1 MATTEPEAP
10 VDVAMTLSGYRAWAE
25 FCRSECLRFYQLAKA
40 ASDIHDIA
48 DYERLATTA
57 REQKD
62 LWLRLADRL
71 EARGNA

>member
-1 MATTEPEAP
+1 MATTEPGAP
-10 VDVAMTLSGYRAWAE
+10 VEVAMTLSGYRAWAE
-25 FCRSECLRFYQLAKA
+25 FCRSESLRLFKA
-40 ASDIHDIA
+40 AQAAPNEGDAA
-48 DYERLATTA
+48 DYVELARSA

>member
-1 MATTEPEAP
+1 MTTPQAP
-10 VDVAMTLSGYRAWAE
+10 VNVAMTLSGYLSWAE
-25 FCRSECLRFYQLAKA
+25 FCRSESLRLFKA
-40 ASDIHDIA
+40 AQAAPDEGDAA
-48 DYERLATTA
+48 DYVELARSA